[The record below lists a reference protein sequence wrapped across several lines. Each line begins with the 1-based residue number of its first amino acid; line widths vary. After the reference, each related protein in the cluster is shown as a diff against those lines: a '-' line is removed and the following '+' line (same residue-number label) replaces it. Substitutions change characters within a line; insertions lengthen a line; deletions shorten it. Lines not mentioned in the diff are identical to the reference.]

1 MVLINEKT
9 GKQTLQFEKQL
20 IKISQELSGA
30 KPVKADDKQGGTGQ
44 GLKHSIVKD
53 FLNFVQVLDSKN
65 LTDMFKCQLKNKH
78 QVEFAPSF
86 TTDELEESVD

>member
-30 KPVKADDKQGGTGQ
+30 KPVKTDDKQGGTGQ
-44 GLKHSIVKD
+44 GLQQMMVEYQQLGEILKETYLHFKNMLLLSIDQQHELVKT
-53 FLNFVQVLDSKN
+53 FKDS
-65 LTDMFKCQLKNKH
+65 
-78 QVEFAPSF
+78 
-86 TTDELEESVD
+86 

>member
-1 MVLINEKT
+1 MVSSLRAFKENF
-9 GKQTLQFEKQL
+9 LA
-20 IKISQELSGA
+20 SQ
-30 KPVKADDKQGGTGQ
+30 
-44 GLKHSIVKD
+44 HSIVKD